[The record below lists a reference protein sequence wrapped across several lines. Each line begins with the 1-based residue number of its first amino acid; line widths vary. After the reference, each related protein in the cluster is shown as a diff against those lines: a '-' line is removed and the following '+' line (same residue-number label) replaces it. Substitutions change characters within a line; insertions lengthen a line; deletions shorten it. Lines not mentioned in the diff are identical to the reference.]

1 MLPDRITPGQ
11 TPLDDLSGLRLK
23 DVRTRAQLDAAE
35 AENIRRAIIKYF
47 AAAPSLRTAPFDY
60 PWVLRLHREMFGDV
74 WTWAGQ
80 LRRAET
86 NIGALPHRIEGE
98 LHGLLHDL
106 PAWSESRMPLLEQ
119 AVRMHH
125 RAVSIHPFDNGN
137 GRWSRMLA
145 NIWLR
150 LHSPDLTHWPDTTI
164 GSASTIREEYLAA
177 LRTADR
183 GDYAALIALHA
194 RFRRQF

>member
-1 MLPDRITPGQ
+1 MLPEESIPGQ
-11 TPLDDLSGLRLK
+11 TQLGDLSGLIPKHL
-23 DVRTRAQLDAAE
+23 RTRAQLDSAE
-35 AENIRRAIIKYF
+35 GENIRKAMLKYL
-47 AAAPSLRTAPFDY
+47 AAAPSMRNAPFDY
-60 PWVLRLHREMFGDV
+60 PWLLRLHREMLGDV
-74 WTWAGQ
+74 WIWAGQ

-86 NIGALPHRIEGE
+86 NIGALPHRIEIE
-98 LHGLLHDL
+98 IHGLLHDL
-106 PAWSESRMPLLEQ
+106 PAWIDSQTPLLEQ

-150 LHSPDLTHWPDTTI
+150 RHGRDLIEWPEATVGRESP
-164 GSASTIREEYLAA
+164 IREEYLAA

-183 GDYAALIALHA
+183 GDYAPLTKLHE
-194 RFRRQF
+194 RFRRRM